1 VQPSTASRRAPG
13 AGAAFP
19 GRLAGPRRASLAR
32 SVALAVAVAAAAI
45 ATGCGTDVIPSQV
58 LRGTAVVT
66 YHAPGTDY
74 GAYRTYA
81 LVNKLVV
88 EQEDGGSI
96 SYDFVPAPEILGA
109 VQANL
114 SLRGYV
120 KAAEIDPESPP
131 PTPPA
136 VDLAV
141 VAIALQA
148 TRYTVYPCDW
158 WDWWGY
164 PGAGCDYPWTW
175 VAYRTGTL
183 AVQMFD
189 ATALPPPGA
198 PPPAPV
204 PMIWSGVG
212 YAVLTPSASA
222 NTELAV
228 DAVDQMFAQS
238 PYLVTP

>member
-1 VQPSTASRRAPG
+1 L
-13 AGAAFP
+13 AA
-19 GRLAGPRRASLAR
+19 
-32 SVALAVAVAAAAI
+32 AVATAAI
-45 ATGCGTDVIPSQV
+45 ATGCGTDVIPSEV

-88 EQEDGGSI
+88 EQESGGSV

-120 KAAEIDPESPP
+120 KVAEVDPDAPP
-131 PTPPA
+131 LTPPVA
-136 VDLAV
+136 DLAV
-141 VAIALQA
+141 VAVALQA

-158 WDWWGY
+158 WDWWSY

-175 VAYRTGTL
+175 VAYRSGAL
-183 AVQMFD
+183 DVQMFD
-189 ATALPPPGA
+189 TTGLSGGSVPPS
-198 PPPAPV
+198 V

-222 NTELAV
+222 NVQLAV
-228 DAVDQMFAQS
+228 DAVDQMFSQS

>member
-1 VQPSTASRRAPG
+1 LALL
-13 AGAAFP
+13 AA
-19 GRLAGPRRASLAR
+19 
-32 SVALAVAVAAAAI
+32 
-45 ATGCGTDVIPSQV
+45 GCGTDVIPSEV

-88 EQEDGGSI
+88 EQELGGNI
-96 SYDFVPAPEILGA
+96 SYAFVPAPEILGA
-109 VQANL
+109 IQANL

-120 KAAEIDPESPP
+120 KVAEVDPEAPP
-131 PTPPA
+131 PAPPVA
-136 VDLAV
+136 DLAV

-148 TRYTVYPCDW
+148 TRYTVYPCNW
-158 WDWWGY
+158 WDWWSQ
-164 PGAGCDYPWTW
+164 PDVGCDYPWTW

-183 AVQMFD
+183 VVQLFD
-189 ATALPPPGA
+189 ATGLSGGSA
-198 PPPAPV
+198 PPSV

-212 YAVLTPSASA
+212 YAVLTPAASA
-222 NTELAV
+222 NAQNAV
-228 DAVDQMFAQS
+228 NAVNRMFEQS